1 VFKTR
6 ITEMFGLRYPIICGG
21 MFWIGRAEL
30 VAAVANA
37 GGIGFMV
44 GSTFGEDLEALRAE
58 IRKARDLTDGPI
70 GLNIN
75 LFPSARPQP
84 IEEWV
89 RIAIEEKI
97 PVVETSGRSPEAIV
111 QPLHQAGVKI
121 MHKVPGV
128 RYARTA
134 ERLGCDAVAIVGYE
148 CGGHP
153 GMEMVTSL
161 VLVPLCADAVS
172 IPVVAGGG
180 FADGRGLA
188 AALALGAD
196 AVLMG
201 TRFMATQECRGHAAW
216 KEYMV
221 KATES
226 DTAYLM
232 RSVGNPI
239 RVARNALTDKVL
251 EMEARGTTIQ
261 ELLPV
266 IGGRPNIAFEEGQ
279 VEGGFVSVGQAM
291 GLISDIPTVQELF
304 DRMIEQATEARQRID
319 RMLPAKATP

>member
-1 VFKTR
+1 MFETR
-6 ITEMFGLRYPIICGG
+6 ITDLFNIKYPIICGG
-21 MFWIGRAEL
+21 LFWLGRAEL
-30 VAAVANA
+30 VAALANA
-37 GGIGFMV
+37 GGLGFMV
-44 GSTFGEDLEALRAE
+44 GSTFGEDLDALRAE

-84 IEEWV
+84 VEEWV

-97 PVVETSGRSPEAIV
+97 PVVETSGRGPGGVVEA
-111 QPLHQAGVKI
+111 LHEGGVKI
-121 MHKVPGV
+121 MHKVPGI
-128 RYARTA
+128 RYARSA
-134 ERLGCDAVAIVGYE
+134 ERLGCDAVCIVGYE

-153 GMEMVTSL
+153 GLEMVTSL
-161 VLVPLCADAVS
+161 VLVPLCADAVD

-201 TRFMATQECRGHAAW
+201 TRFMATQECRGHPAW

-221 KATES
+221 NATEG
-226 DTAYLM
+226 DTAYVM
-232 RSVGNPI
+232 SSVGNPM
-239 RVARNALTDKVL
+239 RVAKNALSEKVL
-251 EMEARGTTIQ
+251 EMETRGATIE

-266 IGGRPNIAFEEGQ
+266 VGGRPNAAFEEGE
-279 VEGGFVSVGQAM
+279 VEGAFASMGQSVG
-291 GLISDIPTVQELF
+291 LIRDVPTVKELV
-304 DRMIEQATEARQRID
+304 DRMVEEALEARERLNQAV
-319 RMLPAKATP
+319 PQTT